1 MAMSPTLDLLRARS
15 PFIALVIFVAFALTD
30 HVRDLGSQPA
40 VRTLVEAEVGNQTS
54 PAGGELF
61 SWNEADRCS
70 PPILTAVV
78 DYDFDSASKATMRM
92 LDNYFKTLRAHSKVE
107 FMALS
112 STERRCERVKERW
125 GEACRVYSLGG
136 HKWSKQLIGRE
147 ILAMLREMRRPV
159 VLTDT
164 DISVRMDPEP
174 LLAQLAC
181 DFEVDFAGG
190 DEDILGGHSGWNINS
205 GLLFFAP
212 TSVAESIAMCVVDWI
227 ELVQSD
233 VNGAFKKY
241 VLDVVPE
248 GARVKGKS
256 NLNPAV
262 ATELSFDQDVVK
274 DCGRNAVTGETDMR
288 FSVHITQKRVA
299 GNPNWGQH
307 VHEDVP
313 PPGGGTGWYD
323 ESKCRDDLRVAGV
336 KCSRTHDERGM
347 VALVGSPIYHAQTP
361 MHANESVA
369 FRHCIGKDPECLYE
383 GR

>member
-1 MAMSPTLDLLRARS
+1 MSPTLDLLRARS
-15 PFIALVIFVAFALTD
+15 PFIALAIFVAFALTD

-190 DEDILGGHSGWNINS
+190 DEAGWNINS

-212 TSVAESIAMCVVDWI
+212 TSVAESIATCVVDWI

-233 VNGAFKKY
+233 VDGAFKKY

-323 ESKCRDDLRVAGV
+323 ESKCRDDMPAVGV

-361 MHANESVA
+361 MHVNETVA

>member
-1 MAMSPTLDLLRARS
+1 
-15 PFIALVIFVAFALTD
+15 
-30 HVRDLGSQPA
+30 
-40 VRTLVEAEVGNQTS
+40 
-54 PAGGELF
+54 
-61 SWNEADRCS
+61 
-70 PPILTAVV
+70 
-78 DYDFDSASKATMRM
+78 M

-164 DISVRMDPEP
+164 DISVRMDPGP

-190 DEDILGGHSGWNINS
+190 DEGQWNINS

-212 TSVAESIAMCVVDWI
+212 TSVAESIATCVVDWI

-233 VNGAFKKY
+233 VDEAFKKY

-323 ESKCRDDLRVAGV
+323 ESKCRDDIRAAGV
-336 KCSRTHDERGM
+336 KCATTHEKGGM

-361 MHANESVA
+361 MHANETVA

>member
-1 MAMSPTLDLLRARS
+1 MSPTLDLLRARS
-15 PFIALVIFVAFALTD
+15 PFIALAIFVAFALTD
-30 HVRDLGSQPA
+30 HVRYLGYQPA
-40 VRTLVEAEVGNQTS
+40 VRTLVEAEGGNQTS

-92 LDNYFKTLRAHSKVE
+92 LYNYFKTLRAHSKVE

-112 STERRCERVKERW
+112 STERRCELVKERW

-212 TSVAESIAMCVVDWI
+212 TSVAESIATCVIDWI

-233 VNGAFKKY
+233 VDGAFKKY

-299 GNPNWGQH
+299 GNPKWGQH

-323 ESKCRDDLRVAGV
+323 ESKCRDDMPAVGV
-336 KCSRTHDERGM
+336 KCAMTHDERGM

-361 MHANESVA
+361 IHANESVA

>member
-15 PFIALVIFVAFALTD
+15 PFIALAIFVAFALTD

-40 VRTLVEAEVGNQTS
+40 VRTLVEAEGGNQTS

-212 TSVAESIAMCVVDWI
+212 TSVAESIATCVVDWI

-233 VNGAFKKY
+233 VDGAFKKY

-299 GNPNWGQH
+299 GNPNWGQR

-323 ESKCRDDLRVAGV
+323 ESKCRDDMRAAGV
-336 KCSRTHDERGM
+336 KCARTQDERGM

>member
-15 PFIALVIFVAFALTD
+15 PFIALAIFVAFALTD
-30 HVRDLGSQPA
+30 HVRYLGSQPA

-54 PAGGELF
+54 PSGGELF
-61 SWNEADRCS
+61 SRNEADRCS

-92 LDNYFKTLRAHSKVE
+92 LDNYFETLRAHSKVE

-190 DEDILGGHSGWNINS
+190 DEAGWNINS

-212 TSVAESIAMCVVDWI
+212 TSVAESIATCVIDWI

-299 GNPNWGQH
+299 GNPKWGQH

-361 MHANESVA
+361 IHAKESVA

>member
-1 MAMSPTLDLLRARS
+1 MSPTLDLLRARS

-40 VRTLVEAEVGNQTS
+40 VCTLVEAEVGNQTS

-212 TSVAESIAMCVVDWI
+212 TSVAESIATCVVDWI

-323 ESKCRDDLRVAGV
+323 ESKCRDDMRAAGV
-336 KCSRTHDERGM
+336 KCATTHEKGGM